1 MIAFGNCL
9 LLMSLLQAVEG
20 INDIKDLINIQHRP
34 LLDFKALLDSKVPL
48 PKAVCL
54 LFLGVECPVSNTMSQ
69 EFARLH
75 KEYGP
80 KGVLIVGVYT
90 EPDFSPAKA
99 ATHAKE
105 YSLAFPIVL
114 DPKQTLA
121 GQAKITL
128 VPEAAILDAK
138 GKLLWHG
145 RINDLY
151 TPEGKKRVAPTTHD
165 LRNALN
171 ALLLGKD
178 LPPPAGKGYGC
189 PLPELRN

>member
-20 INDIKDLINIQHRP
+20 VNDIKDLIDVQNRP
-34 LLDFKALLDSKVPL
+34 LLDSKAPL

-80 KGVLIVGVYT
+80 KGDLIVGVYT

-121 GQAKITL
+121 GQTKITL
-128 VPEAAILDAK
+128 VPEAAILDAIAC
-138 GKLLWHG
+138 L
-145 RINDLY
+145 
-151 TPEGKKRVAPTTHD
+151 
-165 LRNALN
+165 
-171 ALLLGKD
+171 
-178 LPPPAGKGYGC
+178 
-189 PLPELRN
+189 